1 MNPKIKKLRGEVRKD
16 KAKIAELQ
24 AHVKET
30 EKQIRELENIDI
42 VGMVR
47 EQGLTPEQLAELL
60 RSLKNMP
67 KAPEEVF
74 AQDEQGQENAP
85 EDMKEETPVEQY

>member
-1 MNPKIKKLRGEVRKD
+1 MNPKIKKLRADVGKN
-16 KAKIAELQ
+16 KARIAELQ
-24 AHVKET
+24 AQNKEM

-60 RSLKNMP
+60 HSLKSRPGGTEQASVPHEQEQETAM
-67 KAPEEVF
+67 EES
-74 AQDEQGQENAP
+74 
-85 EDMKEETPVEQY
+85 KEENPVEQN